1 MRKLQFRE
9 CLKHRAHF
17 PFAFSPISTS
27 RRIAS
32 ERPIS
37 FLEMERMTHLAEQ
50 GQRSVSVEAEVA
62 ILVGRDQCDF
72 ATRAADPSLI
82 MGTCLRASR

>member
-1 MRKLQFRE
+1 LFFAAPF
-9 CLKHRAHF
+9 LKTKRDVVVGWSVISPSH
-17 PFAFSPISTS
+17 FSPISTS
-27 RRIAS
+27 LRIAS

-62 ILVGRDQCDF
+62 ILVGRDQCD
-72 ATRAADPSLI
+72 
-82 MGTCLRASR
+82 